1 MASFKDLILKNLS
14 VYEGIIVTVLMTQ
27 TQKVIRGALTSR
39 APRYMIDYYK
49 DQNKLRMDE
58 RQSLVMTLLK
68 VHPYNTHETGC
79 RSLVDS
85 ANTQQ

>member
-1 MASFKDLILKNLS
+1 M
-14 VYEGIIVTVLMTQ
+14 
-27 TQKVIRGALTSR
+27 RGALTSR

-68 VHPYNTHETGC
+68 VHPYYTHEAGS
-79 RSLVDS
+79 RSLDDS
-85 ANTQQ
+85 ADTQQ